1 VEEDNYEEDSY
12 VSDTSPLRGSE
23 QAPDRRRVVPASAEE
38 YSEAEYEH
46 DEYGEIISG
55 LNQLLPT
62 PRQGAGF
69 PPKKLFDPKQR
80 GDLTKPCHI
89 KYRGGD
95 CDGSCGYSHSSEHM
109 LERRDY
115 FNRENVNSPYQKPEV
130 KRAIAATMQPS
141 QPPRL
146 HYASSYNSETGV
158 VSAPQPELGRPNSV
172 DRPNSGDLNQY
183 HDLDEEQNPSAS
195 SAFPGS
201 S

>member
-1 VEEDNYEEDSY
+1 MSEARYRTPQTSYGRQSAVEEDNYEEDSY

-38 YSEAEYEH
+38 YSEAEYEY
-46 DEYGEIISG
+46 DEYGEQISG

-62 PRQGAGF
+62 PRQGASV

-115 FNRENVNSPYQKPEV
+115 FNRENVNSHTRNLKLNEQ
-130 KRAIAATMQPS
+130 S
-141 QPPRL
+141 QRPCNPVNPLVSIMRHRTTRRL
-146 HYASSYNSETGV
+146 AWCLRCS
-158 VSAPQPELGRPNSV
+158 PN
-172 DRPNSGDLNQY
+172 
-183 HDLDEEQNPSAS
+183 
-195 SAFPGS
+195 
-201 S
+201 